1 MNTQRKRS
9 RKQEANVT
17 NLADVRASREVP
29 TRLAAWLAERTGG
42 KVISERPGHLVVLLP
57 DEHTVEVSAKE
68 INIFRKEAEAYKR
81 LGEPIPDHVIRDM
94 EQWDREHGRH

>member
-1 MNTQRKRS
+1 LNNQRKRS
-9 RKQEANVT
+9 PRQKADIT

-29 TRLAAWLAERTGG
+29 TRLAAWLAETTGG

-68 INIFRKEAEAYKR
+68 INIFRKEAEAYER
-81 LGEPIPDHVIRDM
+81 LGEPIPDYVIHDM